1 MDKENSISSLLYTIV
16 CVCTAMIG
24 YNIHGSVGW
33 SILDF
38 FFAPLVWI
46 KWLVLHEV
54 NLTIIKDTFSFFF
67 N

>member
-1 MDKENSISSLLYTIV
+1 MDKENRTSSLLYTIV
-16 CVCTAMIG
+16 CVCTAMAG
-24 YNIHGSVGW
+24 YQIHGSVLW

>member
-1 MDKENSISSLLYTIV
+1 MDKENRTSSLLYRIA

>member
-1 MDKENSISSLLYTIV
+1 MDKENSISSLLYRIV
-16 CVCTAMIG
+16 CVCTAMVG
-24 YNIHGSVGW
+24 YQIHGSVLWG
-33 SILDF
+33 ILDF

>member
-1 MDKENSISSLLYTIV
+1 MDKENRTSSLLYRIF
-16 CVCTAMIG
+16 CVCTAMVG
-24 YNIHGSVGW
+24 YQIHGSVGW

>member
-1 MDKENSISSLLYTIV
+1 MDKENKTSSLLYRIV